1 MIKCSLSVLPI
12 PLNFLTL
19 NKLGLSKEPTR
30 RILKGTHLTPM
41 SMDSSSFKP
50 SKPVQVPSGFYP
62 FRSTSRRGFIKALI
76 ALAGAF
82 SIGRY
87 FKWGQP
93 SVQGSA
99 TRLAQV
105 KTRLVDKRAVAYT
118 PQSPLKKTNA

>member
-1 MIKCSLSVLPI
+1 
-12 PLNFLTL
+12 
-19 NKLGLSKEPTR
+19 
-30 RILKGTHLTPM
+30 M
-41 SMDSSSFKP
+41 SSDSSSLKP
-50 SKPVQVPSGFYP
+50 SSPVQEPSGFYP
-62 FRSTSRRGFIKALI
+62 FRSTSRRGFIQALI

-87 FKWGQP
+87 FKWGQS
-93 SVQGSA
+93 SVQSGA